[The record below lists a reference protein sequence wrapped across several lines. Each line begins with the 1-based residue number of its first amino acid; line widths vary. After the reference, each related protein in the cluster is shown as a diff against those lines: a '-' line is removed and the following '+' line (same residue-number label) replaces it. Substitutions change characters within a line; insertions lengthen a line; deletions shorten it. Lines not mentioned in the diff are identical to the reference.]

1 MLSLN
6 SLSTTNKRG
15 LLSVFGGFLIQ
26 LCAGCYHGTFGNLLP
41 YLSSYV
47 RQVTEF
53 VRKEKELKSIHN
65 HEKERIY
72 NINVCAVWNKNAT
85 TRPTVADCFK
95 YFGRLIVACNF
106 LSRPI

>member
-26 LCAGCYHGTFGNLLP
+26 LCTGCYHGTFGNLLP

-47 RQVTEF
+47 RQVTEY
-53 VRKEKELKSIHN
+53 VRNAKELKATHN
-65 HEKERIY
+65 YEQRENIQYIQCDFRFTAVSFEKSR
-72 NINVCAVWNKNAT
+72 
-85 TRPTVADCFK
+85 
-95 YFGRLIVACNF
+95 F
-106 LSRPI
+106 LDAIASQELVYESK

>member
-41 YLSSYV
+41 YLTSYV
-47 RQVTEF
+47 RQVTGNT
-53 VRKEKELKSIHN
+53 RK
-65 HEKERIY
+65 
-72 NINVCAVWNKNAT
+72 NKN
-85 TRPTVADCFK
+85 
-95 YFGRLIVACNF
+95 LN
-106 LSRPI
+106 PIFSGVENIR